1 VLASQGGDV
10 ELAKYRNAV
19 TKMVPVKKRKS
30 AERTSNRYLSRW
42 GAEIEIHDSTAAGAS
57 RTECTA
63 SRLKS
68 NCFGETAKPTV
79 HITWGE
85 DLSEDPEQLK
95 RIEELDRE
103 IVKNFSG
110 HETSGDES

>member
-42 GAEIEIHDSTAAGAS
+42 GEEIELPNSTPAGAS

-63 SRLKS
+63 SRLAR
-68 NCFGETAKPTV
+68 NCFSETTKQTV

-110 HETSGDES
+110 LETSGDES